1 MCLGGVCIQKKF
13 KEWSPESNKTTHLTK
28 IFRTEACLCGWVG
41 IIFFLIHM
49 REEQSSGAYEGKISN
64 VVTGVGGKPCAGD
77 FGMYLNVAHFFAQKK
92 IDVRSCRLSCP
103 LPSLVP

>member
-1 MCLGGVCIQKKF
+1 MRLGGVCIQKNSKNGHLSRTKQRISQRSF
-13 KEWSPESNKTTHLTK
+13 ARKLVYAAGLES
-28 IFRTEACLCGWVG
+28 F
-41 IIFFLIHM
+41 FFLIHM